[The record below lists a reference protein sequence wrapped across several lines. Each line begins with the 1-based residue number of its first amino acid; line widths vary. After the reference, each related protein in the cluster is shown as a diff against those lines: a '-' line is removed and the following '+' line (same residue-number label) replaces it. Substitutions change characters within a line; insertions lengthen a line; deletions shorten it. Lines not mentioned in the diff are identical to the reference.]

1 MTMSETGK
9 VEKEDGSTVW
19 ISDDGREYKSK
30 SGMWKRNKKLKSES
44 TPNESDA
51 GATKEEE
58 PTIAGDPSPSEP
70 SVDWVNMDFGDA
82 PVTEVIPAP
91 LKRIKP
97 RGVGTGKPTK
107 KQLEAE
113 RQMNEGI
120 LVTGYKTG
128 DYLMT
133 RYKRGVLDDPE
144 ADAITHLEEDYE
156 WIAGVTQDGLEAQG
170 FNIASTIGPGSMA
183 LIANGVWFGTPLV
196 RIQKEAKR
204 SPFQGRI
211 GGAVGRIVERLP
223 FIGKRI
229 KERRLRTVEQ
239 ELNQED

>member
-1 MTMSETGK
+1 M
-9 VEKEDGSTVW
+9 
-19 ISDDGREYKSK
+19 
-30 SGMWKRNKKLKSES
+30 
-44 TPNESDA
+44 
-51 GATKEEE
+51 
-58 PTIAGDPSPSEP
+58 
-70 SVDWVNMDFGDA
+70 
-82 PVTEVIPAP
+82 
-91 LKRIKP
+91 
-97 RGVGTGKPTK
+97 
-107 KQLEAE
+107 
-113 RQMNEGI
+113 
-120 LVTGYKTG
+120 
-128 DYLMT
+128 
-133 RYKRGVLDDPE
+133 
-144 ADAITHLEEDYE
+144 
-156 WIAGVTQDGLEAQG
+156 TQDGLEAQG

>member
-1 MTMSETGK
+1 MSETGK
-9 VEKEDGSTVW
+9 IQKDDGTTVW
-19 ISDDGREYKSK
+19 IADDGREYKSK
-30 SGMWKRNKKLKSES
+30 SGMWKRNKKLEESNLGSEKAKEKVVNAS
-44 TPNESDA
+44 PPPSSEPNE
-51 GATKEEE
+51 
-58 PTIAGDPSPSEP
+58 PI
-70 SVDWVNMDFGDA
+70 DWVKMDFGDA

-97 RGVGTGKPTK
+97 KGASTGKPTK

-170 FNIASTIGPGSMA
+170 LNLAGAIGPGGLA
-183 LIANGVWFGTPLV
+183 VIANGVWFGTPLV
-196 RIQKEAKR
+196 RIQKESKK

-211 GGAVGRIVERLP
+211 GGAIGRFVERIP

-229 KERRLRTVEQ
+229 KERRLRTLQQEIEQ
-239 ELNQED
+239 DGTNN